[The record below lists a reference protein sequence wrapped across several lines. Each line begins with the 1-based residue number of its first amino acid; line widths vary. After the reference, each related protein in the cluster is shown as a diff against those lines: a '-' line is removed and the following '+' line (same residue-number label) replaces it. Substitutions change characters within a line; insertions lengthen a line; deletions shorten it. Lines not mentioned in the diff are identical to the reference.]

1 MSFAMRDYYIFK
13 SGRIK
18 KQDNSIIF
26 EYTEDD
32 VGKKIPIPIKDI
44 DSIYLFGEIDI
55 NNKLI
60 TFLSQNNIMLH
71 FFNYYGFYTG
81 TFYPKEFLL
90 SGDLLV
96 KQVLHYYSKKKR
108 IILAKEFVLG
118 AIYGAILN
126 LKRYKEKTDN
136 EIGELQRL
144 VKSIEDQHSISMIMG
159 VEGNAKEI
167 YYNAFPKIINQ
178 KIEFTKRVKNPPDN
192 MMNALISFTNS
203 LVYSTVLKEIYKTQ
217 LNPTIAYLHEPS
229 ARRFSL
235 SLDISEIFK
244 PIFADRLIF
253 SLLNDGVLK
262 QSHFDKN
269 LNFAYLK
276 EDGRKIVVKAF
287 EDKLNTT
294 FHHKGLGRIIS
305 YRKLIRL
312 ELYKLIKHLMN
323 EENYRSLNFW
333 W

>member
-144 VKSIEDQHSISMIMG
+144 AKSIEDQHSISMIMG

-178 KIEFTKRVKNPPDN
+178 KIEFNKRVKNPPDN

-203 LVYSTVLKEIYKTQ
+203 LVYSAVLKEIYKTQ

-229 ARRFSL
+229 TRRFSL

-244 PIFADRLIF
+244 PIFGDRLIF

>member
-1 MSFAMRDYYIFK
+1 MRDYYIFK

-26 EYTEDD
+26 EYTEDN
-32 VGKKIPIPIKDI
+32 VEKKIPIPIKDI

-136 EIGELQRL
+136 EIGQLQRL
-144 VKSIEDQHSISMIMG
+144 AKSIEDQHSISMIMG

-178 KIEFTKRVKNPPDN
+178 KIEFNKRVKNPPDN

-244 PIFADRLIF
+244 PIFGDRLIF

>member
-1 MSFAMRDYYIFK
+1 MRNYYIFK

-26 EYTEDD
+26 EYTEDG
-32 VGKKIPIPIKDI
+32 VEKKIPIPIVDI

-60 TFLSQNNIMLH
+60 NFLSQNNIMIH

-96 KQVLHYYSKKKR
+96 KQVLHYYSNKKR
-108 IILAKEFVLG
+108 IELAKEFVLG

-126 LKRYKEKTDN
+126 LKRYKEKIDN
-136 EIGELQRL
+136 EIDELQNL
-144 VKSIEDQHSISMIMG
+144 IKSIEEQHSISMIMG

-178 KIEFTKRVKNPPDN
+178 KIEFKKRVKNPPDN

-203 LVYSTVLKEIYKTQ
+203 LIYSSVLKEIYKTQ

-229 ARRFSL
+229 TRRFSL

-244 PIFADRLIF
+244 PIFGDRLIF
-253 SLLNDGVLK
+253 TLLNDGVLK
-262 QSHFDKN
+262 QSHFDKD

-276 EDGRKIVVKAF
+276 EEGRKIAVKAF

-294 FHHKGLGRIIS
+294 FHHKGLGRVVS

-323 EENYRSLNFW
+323 EEKYRSLNFW

>member
-203 LVYSTVLKEIYKTQ
+203 LVYSAVLKEIYKTQ

-229 ARRFSL
+229 TRRFSL

-244 PIFADRLIF
+244 PIFGDRLIF